1 MLRRKFMDFSYSDPF
16 IYTSHSQYTHKFTF
30 VQITKP

>member
-1 MLRRKFMDFSYSDPF
+1 MLRRKFMDFSSDPF